1 MAESGRIDKERA
13 ARARAA
19 LERIGLGK
27 TTLARMLGVHPSI
40 VNEVLRG
47 RLIGVRGDAH
57 KVAVALGLK
66 DGDILPKG
74 ASNEDVL
81 SILRRAARKEAA

>member
-13 ARARAA
+13 KRAQAA
-19 LERIGLGK
+19 LERLGVGK
-27 TTLARMLGVHPSI
+27 TTLARMLGVHPS
-40 VNEVLRG
+40 VVFELLRG

-66 DGDILPKG
+66 DGDILPPG
-74 ASNEDVL
+74 ASSEE
-81 SILRRAARKEAA
+81 IIERLRQAAKRNDA